1 MRQETYYL
9 TIVSPAK
16 GERVMVSVQTADR
29 LLSEKLLGCG
39 AFNKKGFGFRGLYT
53 EEEVRHLFRPGTDV
67 TGSMDIVTGQFLQ
80 HKDYKKVPALFMEA
94 GRLYRMK
101 NQEKLFLALSKDQCD
116 FDYVLS
122 VLSGKV
128 APEAVRPMVS
138 KQSSQ
143 AKPVVAAP
151 VSKPAEP
158 TLDSYKSFLEQMDHP
173 VEEPELSDALSIL
186 DADDFGDLEFSDP
199 DETELSDA
207 YKILEQ
213 PRKAV
218 NKADQ
223 DYVPDADSLFYE
235 AQKTVVSSEV
245 DFQTPGELQDK
256 LQERF
261 RTRVGQPIRKQGQ
274 SLKEL
279 FSGSVSFGK

>member
-1 MRQETYYL
+1 M
-9 TIVSPAK
+9 A
-16 GERVMVSVQTADR
+16 SVQTADR

-39 AFNKKGFGFRGLYT
+39 ACNKKGFGFRGLYT

-67 TGSMDIVTGQFLQ
+67 TGSMDPVTGQFLQ

-94 GRLYRMK
+94 GRLCRMK
-101 NQEKLFLALSKDQCD
+101 NGEKLFLALSEKQCD

-128 APEAVRPMVS
+128 APEAVRPMAARQDS
-138 KQSSQ
+138 K
-143 AKPVVAAP
+143 AKPVVMAP
-151 VSKPAEP
+151 VPEPAAP
-158 TLDSYKSFLEQMDHP
+158 TLDSYKSFLEQMDDP
-173 VEEPELSDALSIL
+173 VEEPKLRDALSVL
-186 DADDFGDLEFSDP
+186 DADDFGDFEFSEEKALP
-199 DETELSDA
+199 DT
-207 YKILEQ
+207 YKTLEQ
-213 PRKAV
+213 PRKAA
-218 NKADQ
+218 NRDDQ
-223 DYVPDADSLFYE
+223 DYAPETGSLFYE
-235 AQKTVVSSEV
+235 AQKTVVSSEA

>member
-53 EEEVRHLFRPGTDV
+53 EEEVKHLFRPGTDV

-101 NQEKLFLALSKDQCD
+101 NQEKLFLALSKDRCD

-143 AKPVVAAP
+143 AKPVVTVP
-151 VSKPAEP
+151 VPKAEP

-173 VEEPELSDALSIL
+173 VEEPELSNALSIL
-186 DADDFGDLEFSDP
+186 DADDFGDLEFSD
-199 DETELSDA
+199 ETELSDA
-207 YKILEQ
+207 YKLLEQ

-245 DFQTPGELQDK
+245 DFQTSGELQDK

>member
-101 NQEKLFLALSKDQCD
+101 NQEKLFLALSKDRCD

-138 KQSSQ
+138 KQNSQ
-143 AKPVVAAP
+143 AKPVVTVP
-151 VSKPAEP
+151 VPKSEP

-186 DADDFGDLEFSDP
+186 DADDFGDLEFS